1 MSQALRTLLQGISG
15 PLLSPEEETALA
27 RECLRDDDPDAAAE
41 ARQALVMANMRL
53 VASIAKLYTKRGLD
67 LADLIQEG
75 SIGLHRSTFKFE
87 PDRGYRF
94 STYATWWIRQFITR
108 AIAEQARVV
117 PLPVHVIELLSKLAR
132 VRRELKEEEGSEPSE
147 DAVVERAGISRE
159 RFDQIMALPRI
170 PVPLGVLSPD
180 HGAVSTA

>member
-1 MSQALRTLLQGISG
+1 MSQALRALLQGISG
-15 PLLSPEEETALA
+15 PPPSPEEETELV
-27 RECLRDDDPDAAAE
+27 RQCLRDDDPRAAAK

-75 SIGLHRSTFKFE
+75 SIGLHRSTFKFD

-117 PLPVHVIELLSKLAR
+117 PLPIDVIELLSTLAR
-132 VRRELKEEEGSEPSE
+132 ARRELQEQGEELTE
-147 DAVVERAGISRE
+147 DAIAERAGMSRE
-159 RFDQIMALPRI
+159 RFDQIMALPRV

-180 HGAVSTA
+180 HGSPS